1 MLLNQNFLVTLVYIF
16 RILLRICKQFVRII
30 KITYYYIVMISGKIV
45 IVDDEKIVTSAFK
58 TLLKVEGFSDV
69 NCFNNPEEAVDFLK
83 SNTPD
88 IIVSDF
94 LMPQM
99 NGLEF
104 LTKAK
109 ELYPEVSMILLT
121 GYADKENAIKAINE
135 IGLYKYIEKPWDN
148 DDLLVN
154 IRNGIE
160 RSHLLSDLRDKITQL
175 EEAKSQLEVY
185 STRLEELVTERTRDL
200 MIANNKLSGII
211 NYCADGIIIIDKKGN
226 IEQANPACENLTGL
240 SESALC
246 KKKFQEVA
254 FVTSKNDNSAS
265 NNPDGV
271 IFGLNKEAKDVLV
284 KDCYIRNSLGE
295 GRLPV
300 EINFAAIS
308 ADDDADEK
316 YVGVI
321 RDVSKH
327 KETERLR
334 DDFIA
339 TLTHDLRTPL
349 LAAIQTLKFFLDGSL
364 GPVEEKQSVLL
375 STMLQSN
382 EDLLGLVNALLEVYR
397 FESGKLSLCK
407 TVFPVKDLVTQC
419 YDELKPLADKK
430 NIDFRLV
437 CECEDN
443 TEITADKSELK
454 RVIINLCG
462 NAVNY
467 TNKNGIIEVLAKV
480 QSGDFIFSVTD
491 NGNGIPQE
499 DIPHL
504 FNRFSQGTSRKRS
517 TGTGLGLYL
526 SRQIIEAHGGKIW
539 LDSKLNKGSEFTFL
553 LTNVVKN
560 LERRVVNG

>member
-1 MLLNQNFLVTLVYIF
+1 MKNAQI
-16 RILLRICKQFVRII
+16 IL
-30 KITYYYIVMISGKIV
+30 
-45 IVDDEKIVTSAFK
+45 VDDEKMVTSAFK
-58 TLLKVEGFSDV
+58 TLLKVEGYTNVKF
-69 NCFNNPEEAVDFLK
+69 FNNPVEAIDFLK
-83 SNTPD
+83 ENTPD

-94 LMPQM
+94 LMPEM

-148 DDLLVN
+148 DDLLLNV
-154 IRNGIE
+154 RNGIE
-160 RSHLLSDLRDKITQL
+160 RSHLMSDLRDKIAQL
-175 EEAKSQLEVY
+175 EEAKKELEKY
-185 STRLEELVTERTRDL
+185 STDLEKLVAERTKDL
-200 MIANNKLSGII
+200 TIANSKLAGII
-211 NYCADGIIIIDKKGN
+211 NYCADGIIILDKKGN
-226 IEQANPACENLTGL
+226 IEQANPACENMTGY
-240 SESALC
+240 SESTL
-246 KKKFQEVA
+246 KTKKFQEVA
-254 FVTSKNDNSAS
+254 YITTKAGNQAIDNKS
-265 NNPDGV
+265 DC
-271 IFGLNKEAKDVLV
+271 IFGLDKDKNDILV
-284 KDCYIRNSLGE
+284 ENCMIKNSLSGAE
-295 GRLPV
+295 IPV
-300 EINFAAIS
+300 EINFSSINS
-308 ADDDADEK
+308 DDKTDK
-316 YVGVI
+316 FVGVI
-321 RDVSKH
+321 RDVSKQ

-397 FESGKLSLCK
+397 FDSGKLTLCK
-407 TVFPVKDLVTQC
+407 TNFPIKDLVTQC
-419 YDELKPLADKK
+419 YEELKPLADKK
-430 NIDFRLV
+430 NIDFKL
-437 CECEDN
+437 ECDIDDK
-443 TEITADKSELK
+443 TEILADKSELK

-467 TNKNGIIEVLAKV
+467 TNKGGEIQIIAKA
-480 QSGDFIFSVTD
+480 QSGDLIFSVAD
-491 NGNGIPQE
+491 NGNGIPKE
-499 DIPHL
+499 DIPYL

-553 LTNVVKN
+553 LTNVVN
-560 LERRVVNG
+560 EERQVVNG